1 MVPSQIFPVK
11 LVFGVKIKLA
21 AILTGSKYHL
31 TESTQNWYPLAK
43 LIAATEKIRFWA
55 FSRAYGRRN
64 FSQSPLWARNRSS
77 FAIQHPIRSFYDH
90 GSHATSSLGRFSLAL
105 QVGRFL
111 APRPTRLQRQGK
123 APWGRGWSPWGDQSR
138 GELFY
143 HRSKKKVTKNV
154 LSARFNLKKA
164 IKTHSTKY
172 LSSTHYELIT
182 KVYLEKKERRKARKK
197 TEKKREIKTVQSLPV
212 FVAGLGEGLSKTCQT
227 LDASWRL

>member
-1 MVPSQIFPVK
+1 MVGGIFRK
-11 LVFGVKIKLA
+11 A
-21 AILTGSKYHL
+21 
-31 TESTQNWYPLAK
+31 PL
-43 LIAATEKIRFWA
+43 R
-55 FSRAYGRRN
+55 
-64 FSQSPLWARNRSS
+64 ARNRSS
-77 FAIQHPIRSFYDH
+77 FAIQHPLRSFYDH

-111 APRPTRLQRQGK
+111 APRPTRLQSQGK

-143 HRSKKKVTKNV
+143 HRSKKKATKNV

-182 KVYLEKKERRKARKK
+182 KVYLEKKRKK
-197 TEKKREIKTVQSLPV
+197 ESKKENGKEKKNKNCAIASSVCSWTRRRSL
-212 FVAGLGEGLSKTCQT
+212 
-227 LDASWRL
+227 